1 MLCLPLASLMAGIN
15 VISIIVFAF
24 FGCLCCHINSSSL
37 LAALL
42 MTHPKARLPKMI
54 KTSQNVSSRA
64 VFGRTPHFFCD
75 FFECDLILFQLQRIE
90 ICIAISLG

>member
-1 MLCLPLASLMAGIN
+1 MPRLPLASLMAGIN

-64 VFGRTPHFFCD
+64 VFGRTPLFFVI
-75 FFECDLILFQLQRIE
+75 FSSVI
-90 ICIAISLG
+90 